1 VSRIAVIGAGA
12 WGTTLAILLA
22 EKGNEV
28 VLWAYEADLVPEIRE
43 YRENKRFLPGFP
55 LSPSID
61 ITGEIEPLKRAEAAF
76 FVVPTQF
83 LRQTARRFKGVFGST
98 GLIVAANKGI
108 EEGTLKLPL
117 QILADE
123 LGGGRLV
130 ALSGPNL
137 SHEIARG
144 MPAAAVA
151 ASSDPLAAK
160 SIQSALMQERFRV
173 YTNDDP
179 LGVQL
184 GGALKNVIAI
194 AAGVVDGLGL
204 GDNAK
209 AGLLIRGIVE
219 ITRLGVAL
227 GAKPETFA
235 GLSGMGDLITTCASR
250 LSRNHTVGEQ
260 LAKGQKLKEI
270 LAGMKEVAE
279 GVPTTAAAREL
290 GKKVRIS
297 LPITEQVYQLLH
309 EGKDPY
315 RAITEL
321 MTRSATSE

>member
-28 VLWAYEADLVPEIRE
+28 VLWAYETDLVPEITE
-43 YRENKRFLPGFP
+43 YRENRRFLPGFP
-55 LSPSID
+55 LPQN
-61 ITGEIEPLKRAEAAF
+61 ITITADCAALRPAEIAF

-83 LRQTARRFKGVFGST
+83 LRQTARRFKGLFDAG
-98 GLIVAANKGI
+98 GLVVAANKGI

-123 LGGGRLV
+123 LGNVGTAV
-130 ALSGPNL
+130 LSGPNL
-137 SHEIARG
+137 STEIARG

-151 ASSDPLAAK
+151 GASAAPAAK
-160 SIQSALMQERFRV
+160 AVQSALMQERFRV

-179 LGVQL
+179 IGVQL

-219 ITRLGVAL
+219 ITRLGAAL

-235 GLSGMGDLITTCASR
+235 GLSGMGDLITTCSSR

-260 LAKGQKLKEI
+260 LAKGRKLPEI

-290 GKKVRIS
+290 GKRERIS

-309 EGKDPY
+309 AGKDPY
-315 RAITEL
+315 RAMTEL

>member
-1 VSRIAVIGAGA
+1 MSRVAVVGAGA

-22 EKGNEV
+22 EKGAQV
-28 VLWAYEADLVPEIRE
+28 SLWAYEADLVPEVRE
-43 YRENKRFLPGFP
+43 FRENKRFLPGFP
-55 LSPSID
+55 LPQTIA
-61 ITGEIEPLKRAEAAF
+61 ITNEVNDLRAAELVF

-83 LRQTARRFKGVFGST
+83 LRQAARRFQGVFAPGAV
-98 GLIVAANKGI
+98 IVAASKGI
-108 EEGTLKLPL
+108 EGGTLKLPL
-117 QILADE
+117 QILAEE
-123 LGGGRLV
+123 LGVGNAA

-144 MPAAAVA
+144 LPAAAVA
-151 ASSDPLAAK
+151 ASRDKATAQK
-160 SIQSALMQERFRV
+160 VQAALMLDRFRV

-179 LGVQL
+179 TGVQL

-209 AGLLIRGIVE
+209 SALLIRGIVE
-219 ITRLGVAL
+219 ITRLGSAL

-260 LAKGQKLKEI
+260 LAKGRKLKEI

-279 GVPTTAAAREL
+279 GVPTAVAAREL
-290 GKKVRIS
+290 GKKQGVS
-297 LPITEQVYQLLH
+297 LPIADQVYQVLY

-315 RAITEL
+315 RAISEL